1 MTYKVINFQGETLH
15 CHLSGALV
23 WPSTQTVIVS
33 DLHLEKGSAFAQ
45 RGILLPPYDSRDSL
59 NNLAVVLKNSSANR
73 VICLGDSFH
82 DQSAFERLGIE
93 EISLIQRMTTFR
105 DWIWITG
112 NHDPDPPTHLGGQ
125 VSMEFALGPIT
136 FRHIAKPQANMGE
149 VSGHYHPKARV
160 SVRGQYLSAPCFIT
174 DGKKLILP
182 AFGAY
187 TGGLDVT
194 DPAIDV
200 HFKKGYNVHLLGQQK
215 VFSFPK
221 NALSK
226 KRRHEAN
233 MIL

>member
-23 WPSTQTVIVS
+23 WPSAQTVIVS

-59 NNLAVVLKNSSANR
+59 NNLAAVLKNSSANR

-93 EISLIQRMTTFR
+93 EISLIQRMTSFR
-105 DWIWITG
+105 DWVWITG

-136 FRHIAKPQANMGE
+136 FRHIAKPQSNMGE

-160 SVRGQYLSAPCFIT
+160 SVRGRYLSAPCFIT

-226 KRRHEAN
+226 KRRNVAN

>member
-1 MTYKVINFQGETLH
+1 MVPLSFAGQEFLALPEAALYWPAQQALLVADLHFEKASWYARFGQFLPPHDSAATLD
-15 CHLSGALV
+15 LIEALV
-23 WPSTQTVIVS
+23 ARTGATRLWS
-33 DLHLEKGSAFAQ
+33 
-45 RGILLPPYDSRDSL
+45 
-59 NNLAVVLKNSSANR
+59 
-73 VICLGDSFH
+73 LGDSFH
-82 DQSAFERLGIE
+82 DAEGAARLDASARARLAALTGR
-93 EISLIQRMTTFR
+93 L